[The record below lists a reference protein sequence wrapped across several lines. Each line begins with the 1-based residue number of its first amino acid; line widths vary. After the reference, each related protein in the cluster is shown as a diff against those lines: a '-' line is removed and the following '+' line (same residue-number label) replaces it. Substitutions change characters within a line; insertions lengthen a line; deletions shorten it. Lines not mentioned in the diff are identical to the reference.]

1 MTTYE
6 VISPVGTL
14 VHTFD
19 CPNAARKWVFANKLR
34 LPDLRIER
42 VEITTTRTAIYTPRK
57 RAAA

>member
-1 MTTYE
+1 MVSYE
-6 VISPVGTL
+6 VISPVGAL
-14 VHTFD
+14 VRTFD

-42 VEITTTRTAIYTPRK
+42 VETVTIRSAVYTPRK